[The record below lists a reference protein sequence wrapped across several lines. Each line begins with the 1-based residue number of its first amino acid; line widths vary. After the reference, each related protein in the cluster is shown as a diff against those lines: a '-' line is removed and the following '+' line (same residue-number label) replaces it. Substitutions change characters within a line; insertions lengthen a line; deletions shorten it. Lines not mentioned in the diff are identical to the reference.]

1 MESYFP
7 LAEQFVTQS
16 DPSFCS
22 LSSLTMVLNALNFD
36 PKKVWKGL
44 WRWVS
49 EETLQ
54 CESTKVC
61 GHSLER
67 IKSNGLSF
75 VEFESLARCHGV
87 KISSHRVLR
96 DETGQIVDENGPE
109 GLQQFRS
116 LLERISACD
125 RAETFIV
132 VNFSRKVLGQTGDGH
147 FSPIG
152 GYHKEKELVLI
163 MDVARFKYPP
173 YWVPLEQL
181 WAAMAEQDKVTNEP
195 RGYFVVSGWNKP
207 PPDAETVEQFWHGQ
221 QQGHTHSH
229 SHGHSHSHEHGAH
242 CTAHHAGHIHQ
253 QQHSSTHLR
262 FAHDACSAP
271 SSSSISSSGS
281 SSAFSESMHSCTHP
295 SHQHDHTHEH
305 APRQMKAAAAPAAAV
320 APGSA
325 AVTQNVHVK
334 AACPPMIRT
343 WEDFKRY
350 IPKNMCSSRKDS
362 SDANNSNY

>member
-1 MESYFP
+1 
-7 LAEQFVTQS
+7 
-16 DPSFCS
+16 
-22 LSSLTMVLNALNFD
+22 MVLNALNFD

-67 IKSNGLSF
+67 IKTNGLSF

-109 GLQQFRS
+109 GLQQFRG

-152 GYHKEKELVLI
+152 GYHKERELVLI

-207 PPDAETVEQFWHGQ
+207 PPDAESVEQLWHSY
-221 QQGHTHSH
+221 T
-229 SHGHSHSHEHGAH
+229 HSHSHEHGAH
-242 CTAHHAGHIHQ
+242 CTGHHAGHIQQ
-253 QQHSSTHLR
+253 QQHSSVHSR

-271 SSSSISSSGS
+271 STSSSTISSTSASTESVHSSGV
-281 SSAFSESMHSCTHP
+281 AYAHSCTHP

-305 APRQMKAAAAPAAAV
+305 APHQATAAAV
-320 APGSA
+320 AVAPASA

-362 SDANNSNY
+362 TSASNSN